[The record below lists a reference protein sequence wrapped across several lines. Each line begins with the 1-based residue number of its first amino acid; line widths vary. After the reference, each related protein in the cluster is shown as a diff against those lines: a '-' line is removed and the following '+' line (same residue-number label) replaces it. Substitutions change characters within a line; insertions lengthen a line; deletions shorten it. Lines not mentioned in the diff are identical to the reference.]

1 MIPYFQI
8 PSLPI
13 FDGIAIHPFG
23 VLVATGI
30 LSGAMLTRRRGQQ
43 LGLDDELV
51 KNMIFWSVATGL
63 VISHVLDVL
72 VYQKHPDLMATLK
85 AIADPRSGLSSMGGF
100 FGAVLGLVIWCRR
113 NGQKVLPYA
122 DSLAYGLA
130 LGWFFGRMGCYVAHD
145 HPGLRTDFFLGVDYP
160 CPAAHCPPQGD
171 GGLHVF
177 TDPKFRR
184 HDLGFYEVLVA
195 GALASFYL
203 IMDRFRPRIGFFVAA
218 ITIYY
223 GPVRFLLDYLRVNF
237 QEGGDPRWFQ
247 LTPAQYA
254 AVAVTLIGVGLAI
267 RVGRF
272 TPEQIAAYRPPREPQ
287 EPPAPESEKAADKD
301 KKAAD

>member
-13 FDGIAIHPFG
+13 FDGVAIHPFG

-43 LGLDDELV
+43 LGLDDDLV

-63 VISHVLDVL
+63 LMAHFLDVL
-72 VYQKHPDLMATLK
+72 VYQKHPDVAATLR
-85 AIADPRSGLSSMGGF
+85 ALADPRSGLSSMGGF
-100 FGAVLGLVIWCRR
+100 FGAVLGLVVWCRR

-130 LGWFFGRMGCYVAHD
+130 LGLFFGRMGCYVAHD
-145 HPGLRTDFFLGVDYP
+145 HPGFRTDFFLGVDYP
-160 CPAAHCPPQGD
+160 CPAAHCPATD
-171 GGLHVF
+171 GFHIF

-195 GALASFYL
+195 GTLATFYA
-203 IMDRFRPRIGFFVAA
+203 IADRFRPRIGFYVAA
-218 ITIYY
+218 IALYY

-237 QEGGDPRWFQ
+237 QEGGDPRWFA

-254 AVAVTLIGVGLAI
+254 AIAVMLIGVALTVKVAKM
-267 RVGRF
+267 
-272 TPEQIAAYRPPREPQ
+272 TPAQVEAYRPSNGADNGAVPEPAKQ
-287 EPPAPESEKAADKD
+287 ENI
-301 KKAAD
+301 

>member
-72 VYQKHPDLMATLK
+72 VYQKHADLMATLK

-171 GGLHVF
+171 GGFHVF

-203 IMDRFRPRIGFFVAA
+203 IMDRMRPRIGFFVAA
-218 ITIYY
+218 IAIYY

-254 AVAVTLIGVGLAI
+254 AVAVTLIGVGLAV
-267 RVGRF
+267 RVGRL
-272 TPEQIAAYRPPREPQ
+272 TPAQIAAYRPAREPQ
-287 EPPAPESEKAADKD
+287 EPPAPEKEKAADKD

>member
-13 FDGIAIHPFG
+13 FDGVAIHPFG

-63 VISHVLDVL
+63 IFAHVLDVL
-72 VYQKHPDLMATLK
+72 VYQKHPDLRATL
-85 AIADPRSGLSSMGGF
+85 AALADPRSGLSSMGGF
-100 FGAVLGLVIWCRR
+100 AGAVLGLVLWCKR

-160 CPAAHCPPQGD
+160 CGSAHCPSVGD
-171 GGLHVF
+171 GFHVF

-195 GALASFYL
+195 AALSSFYL
-203 IMDRFRPRIGFFVAA
+203 IADRFKPRIGFFVAA
-218 ITIYY
+218 IATYY

-254 AVAVTLIGVGLAI
+254 AIFVMLIGVGLCV
-267 RVGRF
+267 RVARL
-272 TPEQIAAYRPPREPQ
+272 TPAEIAAYRPARPAEQ
-287 EPPAPESEKAADKD
+287 EKGAGDGDKAEDKAKD
-301 KKAAD
+301 